1 MRIFAFCSNAMWLYQ
16 PHFTRYAME
25 QREQLP
31 TAIAA
36 VAAAAAAAAALRAF
50 ASTHQ
55 RRSVVLWRLRP

>member
-36 VAAAAAAAAALRAF
+36 AAAATALRAF

-55 RRSVVLWRLRP
+55 RRSVVLWRLRS